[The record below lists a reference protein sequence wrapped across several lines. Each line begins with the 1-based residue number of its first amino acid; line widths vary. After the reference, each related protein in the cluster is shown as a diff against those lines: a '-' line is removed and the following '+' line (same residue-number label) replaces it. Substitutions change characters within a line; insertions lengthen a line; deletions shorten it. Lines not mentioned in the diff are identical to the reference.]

1 MPFGLVCQKVSGT
14 DCIVYRKGCYCY
26 WLCLLIKSPVNCCW
40 LWMICFFLLK
50 LNFYSV
56 YIYTSIS
63 MNETERESDSC
74 LMPNE
79 QYFSYIIA
87 GTSYIWGEDNYVG
100 FVLDKHAYW
109 QLDFYSTSSLK
120 QQSTQV
126 DMLLYTDTLSR
137 FWGNKSLLFLLK
149 AACLAQK

>member
-1 MPFGLVCQKVSGT
+1 MLLLLVVFIDKESCK
-14 DCIVYRKGCYCY
+14 
-26 WLCLLIKSPVNCCW
+26 LLLIVND
-40 LWMICFFLLK
+40 LFFAIKIKLLFC
-50 LNFYSV
+50 L
-56 YIYTSIS
+56 YTSIS

-79 QYFSYIIA
+79 QFFSYMIA
-87 GTSYIWGEDNYVG
+87 GTSYIWGEDDYVG

-109 QLDFYSTSSLK
+109 QLDFYGASSLK